1 MADFSRVRANDY
13 AIFYVQ
19 TSKGKEDVGR
29 NLIQEAQADPSAT
42 SGARDLERAFANH
55 ETVTYSYQAERG
67 TGSVCLREVPQNVL
81 PCLDQMVSSWLMER
95 LPADDP

>member
-1 MADFSRVRANDY
+1 MLCLPTGEVVAATDSSY
-13 AIFYVQ
+13 
-19 TSKGKEDVGR
+19 VGR

-67 TGSVCLREVPQNVL
+67 TGSVCLREVPGSR
-81 PCLDQMVSSWLMER
+81 LDDAGDVPGR
-95 LPADDP
+95 RYRADDQRGQ